1 MLKKNSVQE
10 GGSVEEFIGR
20 IQMWKCSSGGIREK
34 EMQSCAMQFLML
46 KSLRKMLD
54 GRKEGRNSG

>member
-1 MLKKNSVQE
+1 MLKKNSGQE

-34 EMQSCAMQFLML
+34 EMQSCAIPNDEIFEGNA
-46 KSLRKMLD
+46 
-54 GRKEGRNSG
+54 GRKEF